1 MSIERPHNLIE
12 DFDILDPYAPQ
23 GITKINHHADALATI
38 SAGTFEERNG
48 RKIPKRSQDGT
59 IYISD
64 PSNRA
69 PELAKRLKATQ
80 GKHLTIAFLH
90 NDPRQFIQQRFAKYG
105 NPRIYGDTT
114 QLTVIDKNSKK
125 RDVYHAGTDG
135 YQHWLKECKPQYNVY
150 FVLAEWG
157 QDNTPNILMP
167 DGFGYYRLR
176 TNSRNSIRNIVSF
189 LHNLYGVTNNQV
201 FGIPLNLSII
211 YQESVDAN
219 GINQRIPVWSLIM
232 QPPGGIELSSRNFA
246 QLTHGGFRAIQSM
259 GAAALPAPTQ
269 ETVEDFEREIEVLPV
284 LEDDEGT
291 QQNRLLQF
299 QEIVAGTVL
308 ERCPDSVLKAAGFSA
323 SLEEVAT
330 NMTEGAWQTLTD
342 KARELAQM
350 GFWRRHAE
358 VVKSLGFGSD
368 KGAFLA
374 FVRHLVGR
382 ELEDVNN
389 LTLDEQYVLE
399 GVFGTADAARLALHA
414 YNEKQV
420 QEVGSSQEDMT
431 EQEQEDATEASQLR
445 IRMFDVL
452 GRSGIAPRNYYKL
465 LNAFFNTNFSQEDDV
480 EFGMNELSEHEMR
493 KIIEA
498 AGMVLDKST
507 DWKQFGVRVPPLVEP
522 IPEGDSGRATLPDVN

>member
-1 MSIERPHNLIE
+1 MSIERHHNLIE
-12 DFDILDPYAPQ
+12 DFEILDPYAPQ
-23 GITKINHHADALATI
+23 GVTTINHHADALATI
-38 SAGTFEERNG
+38 SAGTHEERNG
-48 RKIPKRSQDGT
+48 RKIPKPSTDGT

-64 PSNRA
+64 PSSRA
-69 PELAKRLKATQ
+69 PELAKRLKANS

-90 NDPRQFIQQRFAKYG
+90 NDPRQFIQQRFVKYG

-125 RDVYHAGTDG
+125 RDVYPAGTDG
-135 YQHWLKECKPQYNVY
+135 YQHWLEQCKPQYNVY

-157 QDNTPNILMP
+157 QDSTPNILMP

-201 FGIPLNLSII
+201 FGISLNLSII

-219 GINQRIPVWSLIM
+219 GINQRVPVWSLIM

-246 QLTHGGFRAIQSM
+246 QLTHGGFRAIESM

-269 ETVEDFEREIEVLPV
+269 ETVEDFEREIGVLPV
-284 LEDDEGT
+284 LEDDEGA
-291 QQNRLLQF
+291 QQSRLEQF
-299 QEIVAGTVL
+299 RSIVAGTVL
-308 ERCPDSVLKAAGFSA
+308 ERCPDSVLKTAGFSA
-323 SLEEVAT
+323 SLEEVAA
-330 NMTEGAWQTLTD
+330 NMTASAWRNLAD
-342 KARELAQM
+342 KARELAQL

-368 KGAFLA
+368 KGAFLV

-382 ELEDVNN
+382 ELEDVNA

-399 GVFGTADAARLALHA
+399 GVFGTADAARLALDA
-414 YNEKQV
+414 YNNKQV
-420 QEVGSSQEDMT
+420 QDVSSSQEDMT
-431 EQEQEDATEASQLR
+431 EQDAAAETSQLR

-465 LNAFFNTNFSQEDDV
+465 LNAFFNTNFSKEDDV
-480 EFGMNELSEHEMR
+480 EFGMTELSEHEMR

-498 AGMVLDKST
+498 ADMVLDKST
-507 DWKQFGVRVPPLVEP
+507 DWKQFGVRMPPLVEP
-522 IPEGDSGRATLPDVN
+522 IPEGDSGRNTLPDVN